1 MDIER
6 EAIKPEKFFKPSEE
20 SLRIK
25 TNSQHGGEHGKPKN
39 IKKIN

>member
-25 TNSQHGGEHGKPKN
+25 TKPQKCGHGKQK
-39 IKKIN
+39 